1 MNKKGLILIFLF
13 VVSTVGFVALSNA
26 ATDDNKVDVTINYVP
41 SAYIDMGYCW
51 VEFDER
57 FLDDNTVYGENDVIS
72 FSFSY
77 DVAIEA
83 WFGAVAPGGGL
94 QTDEWFFEDQNNWTA
109 GYTGTDLYNST
120 RFTGTMDVTLDG
132 YDMGMSNFDVGID
145 YGTYQDIPIKM
156 DIGWHYLTI
165 TAAELVSDANHTSW
179 NWEYSHDSKRFYVG
193 ENKDIIPPLVETAY
207 FNNVNVTANKL
218 ASEDLPSQGYN
229 ITDWIDSPRP
239 VAEAVFATQYSEVD
253 EGIEGTNVT
262 ASIEAN
268 FNASDTNLNL
278 VPNIYGVVIDNIY
291 EMGPMTTMWVVNNN
305 PGVIWNGSANIAMDN
320 VVYDADSDSYE
331 NDNGLIS
338 HTNTLPGL
346 NVGQNYVY
354 FLVYGFAADDIALD
368 YGHAAPRLQVDLAI
382 FHIWIGDLPESTGFG
397 FGILISVSILGLAS
411 MLYFVRRRK

>member
-26 ATDDNKVDVTINYVP
+26 ATDDNKVDVTINYIP

-72 FSFSY
+72 FAFSY

-94 QTDEWFFEDQNNWTA
+94 QTDDWFFEPQNNWTA
-109 GYTGTDLYNST
+109 GYIGTDLYNTT
-120 RFTGTMDVTLDG
+120 RFTGTLDVILDG
-132 YDMGMSNFDVGID
+132 YDMGMSNFDVGAD
-145 YGTYQDIPIKM
+145 GGTYQDIPLKM

-165 TAAELVSDANHTSW
+165 TASELVSDANHTKW
-179 NWEYSHDSKRFYVG
+179 HWEYSHDSKRFYVA
-193 ENKDIIPPLVETAY
+193 ENRDVIPTLIVDAY

-229 ITDWIDSPRP
+229 ITDWIDAPRP
-239 VAEAVFATQYSEVD
+239 VAEAEFATQYTTVD

-262 ASIEAN
+262 ANIEAN

-278 VPNIYGVVIDNIY
+278 VANIDGVVMDNIY
-291 EMGPMTTMWVVNNN
+291 EMGPMTTMWIVNDD
-305 PGVIWNGSANIAMDN
+305 PGVIWNGSAYISMDN
-320 VVYDADSDSYE
+320 IVYDEDSDSYE

-338 HTNTLPGL
+338 HYDTLPGL

-354 FLVYGFAADDIALD
+354 FIVYGFTADDIALD
-368 YGHAAPRLQVDLAI
+368 YGHSAPRVQHDVAI
-382 FHIWIGDLPESTGFG
+382 FHIWVGELPASTGLG
-397 FGILISVSILGLAS
+397 FGIFISVSILGLAAA
-411 MLYFVRRRK
+411 LYFVRRRK